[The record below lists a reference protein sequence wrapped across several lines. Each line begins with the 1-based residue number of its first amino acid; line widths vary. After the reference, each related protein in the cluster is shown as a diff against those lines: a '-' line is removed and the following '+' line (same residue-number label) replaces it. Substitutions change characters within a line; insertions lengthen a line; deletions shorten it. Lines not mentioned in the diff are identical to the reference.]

1 MKLCMFSP
9 KERDLER
16 GWPGRIDGDRVVQLA
31 AQTLQAF
38 FTGGGSAREHDVFA
52 LEDVVF
58 RAPVLHPG
66 AVRIFDGDDFVFANP
81 AAIHGPDE
89 PLHLP
94 RDVERI
100 EAQLRIAVVIGA
112 SMIGGFTLM
121 NDWLAP
127 DLAGAK
133 SHDFGT
139 SIGPVVVTPDEF
151 AGGEIDWHALL
162 DHAELNTRFLPGD
175 LIAGPVLE
183 RSGPHAA
190 GAEVTFEHPV
200 LGTLRSYVADAL

>member
-1 MKLCMFSP
+1 MFSP
-9 KERDLER
+9 KDRDLER
-16 GWPGRIDGDRVVQLA
+16 GWPGRIEGDRVVQLA

-38 FTGGGSAREHDVFA
+38 FTGGGSAREHDEFA
-52 LEDVVF
+52 LEDVVL

-66 AVRIFDGDDFVFANP
+66 AVRIFDGDDFVFGNP

-89 PLHLP
+89 PVYLP
-94 RDVERI
+94 RGVERI
-100 EAQLRIAVVIGA
+100 EAQLRIAVVVGA
-112 SMIGGFTLM
+112 SMIGGFTLL

-133 SHDFGT
+133 SHDFAT
-139 SIGPVVVTPDEF
+139 SIGPYVVTPDEF
-151 AGGEIDWHALL
+151 DDGADWNALL
-162 DHAELNTRFLPGD
+162 DHAELNTRLLPGD

-183 RSGPHAA
+183 RTGPHAT
-190 GAEVTFEHPV
+190 GAEVAFEHAS